1 MPNATVRANAR
12 TTPNAPPKPGAAPS
26 ALTKAT
32 VNLENSVEM
41 LKELRGVADK
51 ERVPFAVESAVLD
64 VKIWAST
71 ACLLWQETR
80 WSNQLTKEDGLAISR
95 IDRLIERVNGAAED
109 LCTKY
114 HSGAER

>member
-80 WSNQLTKEDGLAISR
+80 WSNQLMR
-95 IDRLIERVNGAAED
+95 IPMKPAMHSNRKPATDSD
-109 LCTKY
+109 LKPA
-114 HSGAER
+114 GVPI